1 MMCLRSVF
9 IYCHTGVVTCLHM
22 DSTGEYLVTGSAD
35 TTCKVWRVAKLRT
48 DSQPVQCLYGHDGE
62 VTSVAISTE
71 YDMVVSGSKVRC
83 SHIIIMMLHANLPCK
98 KYYSSNFCKI
108 KKS

>member
-1 MMCLRSVF
+1 M
-9 IYCHTGVVTCLHM
+9 
-22 DSTGEYLVTGSAD
+22 TGSAD

-83 SHIIIMMLHANLPCK
+83 SHIIIMMLHANLPFK
-98 KYYSSNFCKI
+98 KILFKQFLQN
-108 KKS
+108 KKELNL